1 MEERAV
7 QDLLGRQWIAT
18 QMRALWMVSGLIG
31 AALEVVPQLVEEGL
45 GTDAGNVTI
54 LHRPMEAR
62 SVLEHLSN
70 QLAAMCRL
78 VQLTVTGPLGADM
91 VNAANLVEEV
101 INTGTGTATIP
112 LRQTV
117 EQAVEG
123 RADKQENVIHVLAK
137 LTVTGPLGV
146 GMVNAASLAVEVINT
161 EPASATIRLQQT
173 VEHDVEDRAEDHD
186 AVIHVL
192 VKLTVIGP
200 HGADTVNAASRVEE
214 DINTEP
220 ESVTIHH
227 QQTVVKTVE
236 DQVDE
241 REAVIYVLVK
251 LRVDGLTGVHIAN
264 VVARVGL
271 EARKQDIA
279 RAPALMR
286 IMHMVV
292 LHVEDT
298 PNRRGNAGERF
309 LVEKFAEILE
319 VTAIADGS

>member
-1 MEERAV
+1 
-7 QDLLGRQWIAT
+7 
-18 QMRALWMVSGLIG
+18 
-31 AALEVVPQLVEEGL
+31 
-45 GTDAGNVTI
+45 
-54 LHRPMEAR
+54 
-62 SVLEHLSN
+62 
-70 QLAAMCRL
+70 
-78 VQLTVTGPLGADM
+78 
-91 VNAANLVEEV
+91 
-101 INTGTGTATIP
+101 
-112 LRQTV
+112 
-117 EQAVEG
+117 
-123 RADKQENVIHVLAK
+123 
-137 LTVTGPLGV
+137 
-146 GMVNAASLAVEVINT
+146 MVNAASLAVEVINT

-173 VEHDVEDRAEDHD
+173 VEHDVEDRAEDRD

-236 DQVDE
+236 DQADE

-251 LRVDGLTGVHIAN
+251 LRVDGLTGVLIAN
-264 VVARVGL
+264 VVARVGRK
-271 EARKQDIA
+271 ARKQDIA